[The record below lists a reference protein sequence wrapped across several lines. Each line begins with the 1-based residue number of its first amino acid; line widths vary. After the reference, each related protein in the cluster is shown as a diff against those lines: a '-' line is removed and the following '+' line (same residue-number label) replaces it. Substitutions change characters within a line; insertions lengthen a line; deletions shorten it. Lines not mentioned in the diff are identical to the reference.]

1 MQNLMH
7 RVGAAA
13 LASYLMNSGTAAAER
28 PFLDLPP
35 QTTEERVV
43 HDSEGR
49 EVTIKRVRTHE
60 RPQDKQRNL
69 EGRHDYSKSPREC
82 TTASDRL
89 KYDLVDFNEVLR
101 ETGPGE

>member
-1 MQNLMH
+1 M
-7 RVGAAA
+7 
-13 LASYLMNSGTAAAER
+13 
-28 PFLDLPP
+28 DLPP
-35 QTTEERVV
+35 QTTEESVV